1 MKGFIEIVD
10 VNMKWRLL
18 NIRHIEEVAER
29 DEGSC
34 FIYLMHNCP
43 GAVEQDYFIVNE
55 PYEVIKKMLETK
67 EGAE

>member
-10 VNMKWRLL
+10 SYKKRRLL

-29 DEGSC
+29 DESSC
-34 FIYLMHNCP
+34 VIYLMHNSP
-43 GAVEQDYFIVNE
+43 DSVEQDYFIVQE
-55 PYEVIKKMLETK
+55 PYDVIKTLLEKK

>member
-10 VNMKWRLL
+10 SNEKRRLL
-18 NIRHIEEVAER
+18 NIRHIEEIAER
-29 DEGSC
+29 DECSC

-43 GAVEQDYFIVNE
+43 DAVEQDYFIVKE
-55 PYEVIKKMLETK
+55 PYEVIKTLLEKK